1 METQI
6 EQGDVVLRRV
16 TAVPKGATEQKG
28 AIVLARGETTGHAHV
43 VERIPGIRSYQDTEG
58 RLYIE
63 VPEGKTATVRHEE
76 HGAVTLPPGIWERGI
91 AREYDPFAEDARQVA
106 D

>member
-6 EQGDVVLRRV
+6 VQGDVVLRRV
-16 TAVPKGATEQKG
+16 TSVPKGATEQTG
-28 AIVLARGETTGHAHV
+28 AIVLALGETTGHAHV
-43 VERIPGIRSYQDTEG
+43 VERIPGIRSYVQEG

-63 VPEGKTATVRHEE
+63 VPDGVEATVTHQE
-76 HGAVTLPPGIWERGI
+76 HGTVTLPSGIWERGVV
-91 AREYDPFAEDARQVA
+91 REYDPFAEAARTVS